1 MQQVGE
7 YRIEAPAKVVWDALN
22 DPEVLARS
30 IDGCE
35 SMERIGADA
44 FKAKVRARVGPVSAI
59 FEAEVAITE
68 ADPPHAY
75 KLTGAVKGGP
85 AGFGKGSAK
94 VNLSEEGAATVL
106 RYEVE
111 GSVGGKLAQIGQRLI
126 DASARK
132 MADDFFGRFVEL
144 VGSAPAEAAPVTAAP
159 EPGRKAGRSRLAW
172 IVGVAVAAG
181 AAVAV
186 ALLSR

>member
-1 MQQVGE
+1 MQQAGE
-7 YRIEAPAKVVWDALN
+7 YRIEAPATAVWAALN
-22 DPEVLARS
+22 DPEVLAAS

-35 SMERIGADA
+35 SMEKTGDNA
-44 FKAKVRARVGPVSAI
+44 FRAKVRAKIGPVSAT
-59 FEAEVAITE
+59 FDAEVAITD

-75 KLTGAVKGGP
+75 TLRGSVKGGP

-94 VNLSEEGAATVL
+94 VNLSEDGGATLL

-126 DASARK
+126 DGAARK
-132 MADDFFGRFVEL
+132 MADDFFGRFAEL
-144 VGSAPAEAAPVTAAP
+144 VAAAPAQVPAQAAKP
-159 EPGRKAGRSRLAW
+159 PGDRRLIWVIGA
-172 IVGVAVAAG
+172 AVAAA